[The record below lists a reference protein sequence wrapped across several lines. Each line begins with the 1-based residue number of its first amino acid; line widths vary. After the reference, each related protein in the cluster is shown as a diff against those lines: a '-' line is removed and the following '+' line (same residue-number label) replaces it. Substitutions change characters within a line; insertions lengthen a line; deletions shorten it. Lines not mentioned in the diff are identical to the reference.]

1 MAEDITIKE
10 LELKLNTT
18 IAPCIERLDLL
29 NQLVVY
35 YLNVDLNKTKLL
47 IEEALT
53 IAEALQYQEGIGIIY
68 TAAMAYIIIFW
79 HDIENALKNY
89 LKADIDFSR
98 EAQQLEKQNK
108 T

>member
-18 IAPCIERLDLL
+18 IAPCIERVDLL

-35 YLNVDLNKTKLL
+35 YLNVDLDKTKLL

-53 IAEALQYQEGIGIIY
+53 IAEALHYQEGIGIIY
-68 TAAMAYIIIFW
+68 TSAVWRILLSIGTILRM
-79 HDIENALKNY
+79 
-89 LKADIDFSR
+89 R
-98 EAQQLEKQNK
+98 
-108 T
+108 